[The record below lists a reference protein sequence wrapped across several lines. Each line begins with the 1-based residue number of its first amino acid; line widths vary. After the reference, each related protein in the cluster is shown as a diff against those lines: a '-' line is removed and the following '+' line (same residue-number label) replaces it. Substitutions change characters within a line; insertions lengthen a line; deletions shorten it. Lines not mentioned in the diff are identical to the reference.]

1 MSQEVTS
8 EPTTSGVTNVSPS
21 ATLVNNSQ
29 GNELTNHLSSLET
42 LQECAQQLIEEIN
55 AKRQRDATILS
66 ELKSELD
73 SHATSSFQ
81 TIEKFILDKSQAIG
95 DQIQTKLHLLF
106 NTLKHVAELKSE
118 LEQFRNTLEV
128 LNSDTQKTGLV

>member
-1 MSQEVTS
+1 MSQEATNQ
-8 EPTTSGVTNVSPS
+8 THLGATNVSPS
-21 ATLVNNSQ
+21 ATLDNTLSQ
-29 GNELTNHLSSLET
+29 GIEPNNHLSSLEA

-66 ELKSELD
+66 ELRTDLD
-73 SHATSSFQ
+73 THATSSFD

-95 DQIQTKLHLLF
+95 DQIQTKLQILF

-118 LEQFRNTLEV
+118 LEQFRNNLQL
-128 LNSDTQKTGLV
+128 LNSDTQKTGIL

>member
-1 MSQEVTS
+1 MSQEVNNESHIVVSTS
-8 EPTTSGVTNVSPS
+8 DTSVDTG
-21 ATLVNNSQ
+21 Q
-29 GNELTNHLSSLET
+29 GNEGTNHLSSPET

-73 SHATSSFQ
+73 SHATSSFE
-81 TIEKFILDKSQAIG
+81 TIERFILDKSQAIG
-95 DQIQTKLHLLF
+95 YKIQTKLQMLF
-106 NTLKHVAELKSE
+106 STLKHVSELKSE
-118 LEQFRNTLEV
+118 LEQFRNNLEV